1 MPSRKCPACGH
12 DEFDYAR
19 CDGCKLDDLEYAR
32 AHSRAGQAMNRLI
45 DLDFMVE
52 RFRIGWDEISAE
64 EVRGLQILTEERE
77 RQKSEPHEDPQR
89 GKSR

>member
-1 MPSRKCPACGH
+1 
-12 DEFDYAR
+12 
-19 CDGCKLDDLEYAR
+19 
-32 AHSRAGQAMNRLI
+32 MNRLI